1 MSEGVAKTG
10 ALYLVH
16 IFRHEGRNV
25 HLTEKR
31 ISQNIGTSRT
41 WCETVLSPTSSV
53 FHSFPHKHRCNT
65 RAWKMKH
72 ERKTAY
78 SMSEQTKWVMM
89 EEKTAYRSCCP
100 CSCVPWRQINSVR
113 KMNHKPVRAFPLF
126 HLSFFLSF
134 TPFVPF
140 LPIHHIHIHSYALP
154 QTIV

>member
-1 MSEGVAKTG
+1 MSEGVAKTW
-10 ALYLVH
+10 ALYLMH
-16 IFRHEGRNV
+16 IFRDEGRND

-41 WCETVLSPTSSV
+41 WCETVLSPASSV
-53 FHSFPHKHRCNT
+53 LHSFPHKHRCNT

-78 SMSEQTKWVMM
+78 SMSEQTKRVMM
-89 EEKTAYRSCCP
+89 EEKAAYISCCP

-113 KMNHKPVRAFPLF
+113 KMNHKPVRV
-126 HLSFFLSF
+126 FLSF
-134 TPFVPF
+134 TSPSFCLSPRLYLF

-154 QTIV
+154 RIIV